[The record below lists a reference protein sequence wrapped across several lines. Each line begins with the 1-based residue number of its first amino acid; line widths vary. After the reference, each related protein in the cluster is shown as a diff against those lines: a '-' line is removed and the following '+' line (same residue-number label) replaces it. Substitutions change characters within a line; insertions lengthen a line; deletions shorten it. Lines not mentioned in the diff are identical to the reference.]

1 MVLFYYKQA
10 EAEHEEK
17 YFMALEK
24 KEKMEEKMDSVME
37 VEVKLFKCKQVS
49 GVRVLSCVLVWNKE
63 THTHGSN
70 ILRKMKLAGFLK
82 AVF

>member
-17 YFMALEK
+17 YFIALEK

-49 GVRVLSCVLVWNKE
+49 GRVCWFGTREHS
-63 THTHGSN
+63 
-70 ILRKMKLAGFLK
+70 LK
-82 AVF
+82 DQIF